1 MPKPPR
7 LGTRQLPQKPNGPD
21 WSHWPVRV
29 LGHADPTTIGHRAG
43 THRTIS
49 PDQTWQAVQPLLAQ
63 AGITRVADLTWLD
76 DLGIPTVQAVRPAS
90 LTLSVSQ
97 GKATTYRA
105 AQVSAVMESLENWH
119 AENVTPTMLATPA
132 RDLTAELTYDPADL
146 NRPAGS
152 LYHPSAKLDWMV
164 ATTLLSGRRT
174 LVPWLYTVVNVAV
187 NDSWGPPMFGMDTTG
202 LASGN
207 SYHEATVHALYEIM
221 ERHGMATAEPGSTLF
236 HVPLEDVARSD
247 CAELVEMIHQAG
259 SEVQVA
265 RIDTWDGF
273 YCFAAELTSPML
285 EVPFSGSG
293 LHHDPNVAL
302 SRAITEA
309 AQSRLTAISGARED
323 LPSAIYHRFARVHSY
338 AAVHRSMQSMPD
350 AEPTAW
356 HIDYTNSLGE
366 LLATAATAVTKRSGT
381 EPLAVVCEFADACV
395 PVVKV
400 IAPGLSAS
408 IASPMRTPLQEHQ

>member
-1 MPKPPR
+1 MSEPQGR
-7 LGTRQLPQKPNGPD
+7 ATTQLSGPD
-21 WSHWPVRV
+21 WSHWPARV
-29 LGHADPTTIGHRAG
+29 LGHADPLKIGHHAG

-49 PDQTWQAVQPLLAQ
+49 PDQTWAAIQPLLAV

-119 AENVTPTMLATPA
+119 VENISPDRLSTPTTELI
-132 RDLTAELTYDPADL
+132 DELTYDPADL

-152 LYHPSAKLDWMV
+152 FYHPGAKLDWMA
-164 ATTLLSGRRT
+164 ATTLLTGRRT
-174 LVPWLYTVVNVAV
+174 WVPWLATLVNISVTDA
-187 NDSWGPPMFGMDTTG
+187 WGPPIFGMDTTG

-207 SYHEATVHALYEIM
+207 SYHEATLHGLYEIM
-221 ERHGMATAEPGSTLF
+221 ERYGMAAAQPGSTLF
-236 HVPLEDVARSD
+236 EVPIDDVVRSE
-247 CAELVEMIHQAG
+247 CAPLVEMIHRAK
-259 SEVQVA
+259 SELQVA
-265 RIDTWDGF
+265 RMDVWDGF
-273 YCFAAELTSPML
+273 YCFAAEITSPMM
-285 EVPFSGSG
+285 EIPFSGSG

-323 LPSAIYHRFARVHSY
+323 LPSAIYQRFARMHTF
-338 AAVHRSMQSMPD
+338 APARKSMQAMP
-350 AEPTAW
+350 EGGPTPW
-356 HIDYTNSLGE
+356 HITSTDSLGE
-366 LLATAATAVTKRSGT
+366 LLATAGTAVAAVAGA
-381 EPLAVVCEFADACV
+381 EPLAVVCDFPDACV

-400 IAPGLSAS
+400 IAPGMSATVQ
-408 IASPMRTPLQEHQ
+408 SPLRTPLQEHP